1 MIRIIEREP
10 TKLSGLSSLYIT
22 FDYKREIIDII
33 KTLDKYIYNPKTY
46 TWEVPITNLAY
57 LLDEFVY
64 WDDISLQ
71 LKKEDSNKVHYY
83 PKCQDQYKSKPFDH
97 QMEAIEYALNVNN
110 WLLLDDPGLGKTLQ
124 VIYSA
129 LELKEQKGLK
139 HCLII
144 CGINSLKAT
153 WESEIKKHSNL
164 SCRILAKKINKRGKV
179 VYGGIKERAE
189 ELLNPIDE
197 FFIITNI
204 ESIRSEEVLNALKK
218 NVNQIDMCVLDEAHK
233 CLSGNTLID
242 TDDGYISI
250 RDIVDNRLK
259 CKIKSFNTELNKI
272 EYKEIDSYYK
282 SEEKENLI
290 ELTIQKDDGKE
301 VLIRCTPDHPIYTK
315 NRGYVQ
321 ADYIKPTD
329 ILILD

>member
-1 MIRIIEREP
+1 MIKIIEREP

-197 FFIITNI
+197 FFIINSKHMVY
-204 ESIRSEEVLNALKK
+204 EP
-218 NVNQIDMCVLDEAHK
+218 
-233 CLSGNTLID
+233 
-242 TDDGYISI
+242 ISI
-250 RDIVDNRLK
+250 SIQFHLFVKQWTAYNDTKIIRLFGFVLSK
-259 CKIKSFNTELNKI
+259 HSF
-272 EYKEIDSYYK
+272 
-282 SEEKENLI
+282 
-290 ELTIQKDDGKE
+290 
-301 VLIRCTPDHPIYTK
+301 
-315 NRGYVQ
+315 
-321 ADYIKPTD
+321 
-329 ILILD
+329 